1 MLTLPEI
8 LAKLQFFTQES
19 ALLGLFVTAGII
31 LIVRDWRTLILALLA
46 QYILAGL
53 ILSRLVR
60 PDIAVLKVM
69 IGAFICPILF
79 LSARQVSTRLSLL
92 APFTNKGPGAG
103 RARLLL
109 WWQNFSFMSF
119 LMGRGRRRSPAA
131 TGFIFRVLVVVLMII
146 VATTLSNT
154 FMLPDFSLDVTTA
167 VYWLVLAG
175 LVTLILT
182 EDPMRVGHG
191 LFTALTG
198 FDLYYTTLEK
208 SLLMTGLWGAVNLLM
223 ALAIGYLTI
232 AKGAGPG
239 EEL

>member
-1 MLTLPEI
+1 MPTLPEI
-8 LAKLQFFTQES
+8 LARLQFLTQEW
-19 ALLGLFVTAGII
+19 ALLGLFITAGII
-31 LIVRDWRTLILALLA
+31 LVARDWRTLILALLA

-60 PDIAVLKVM
+60 PDIAALKVM

-79 LSARQVSTRLSLL
+79 LSARQVSTRLSLFS
-92 APFTNKGPGAG
+92 PFTEKGQGFSH
-103 RARLLL
+103 
-109 WWQNFSFMSF
+109 WWQNFSLTS
-119 LMGRGRRRSPAA
+119 LLLGRDRRRGPAA
-131 TGFIFRVLVVVLMII
+131 TGFTFRVLAVVLMII
-146 VATTLSNT
+146 VTTTLSST
-154 FMLPDFSLDVTTA
+154 FALPNLSLNVTTS

-191 LFTALTG
+191 LFTVLTG

-208 SLLMTGLWGAVNLLM
+208 SLMMTGLWGAVNLLI
-223 ALAIGYLTI
+223 ALAIGYLII
-232 AKGAGPG
+232 AKGARPE

>member
-1 MLTLPEI
+1 MPTLPEI
-8 LAKLQFFTQES
+8 LARLQFLTGES

-31 LIVRDWRTLILALLA
+31 LVARDWRTLILALLA

-60 PDIAVLKVM
+60 PDIAALKVM

-79 LSARQVSTRLSLL
+79 LSARQVSTRLSLFSS
-92 APFTNKGPGAG
+92 FTDPGQG
-103 RARLLL
+103 WFSR
-109 WWQNFSFMSF
+109 WWQNFSFMS
-119 LMGRGRRRSPAA
+119 LLLGRDRRRSPAA

-146 VATTLSNT
+146 VATTMSNT
-154 FMLPDFSLDVTTA
+154 FVLPDLSLNVTTA

-175 LVTLILT
+175 LVTLVLT

-191 LFTALTG
+191 LFTVLTG

-223 ALAIGYLTI
+223 ALAIGYLI
-232 AKGAGPG
+232 VAKGARQ

>member
-1 MLTLPEI
+1 
-8 LAKLQFFTQES
+8 
-19 ALLGLFVTAGII
+19 
-31 LIVRDWRTLILALLA
+31 
-46 QYILAGL
+46 
-53 ILSRLVR
+53 
-60 PDIAVLKVM
+60 M

-79 LSARQVSTRLSLL
+79 LSARQVSTRISLFS
-92 APFTNKGPGAG
+92 PFTEKGRGFS
-103 RARLLL
+103 R
-109 WWQNFSFMSF
+109 WWQNLSLTS
-119 LMGRGRRRSPAA
+119 LLVGRDRRRSPAA
-131 TGFIFRVLVVVLMII
+131 TGFTFRVLAVALMII

-154 FMLPDFSLDVTTA
+154 FALPNLSLNVTTA

-191 LFTALTG
+191 LFTVLTG

-208 SLLMTGLWGAVNLLM
+208 SLLMTGLWGAANLLI

-232 AKGAGPG
+232 AKGAGPE